1 MKRASVIVFSHR
13 ARGNSDLA
21 GELLARACRQA
32 GLDAA
37 VLRSRE
43 HPLQACTGCMR
54 CMFRHPGR
62 CHLTDSLPAYQDALA
77 ADVLFLV
84 SPVYFLTPVAD
95 WKLLQDRMLVSRP
108 REGGGDRFAGIVLTA
123 GLDGWSAADPLA
135 AVLALSAGFRVAG
148 VETLVGPGPGH
159 FLTDPAN
166 LDRLERLAAA
176 ALHGAPLRR
185 EGCCTICFGPLHPAA
200 DGRSCPVCRA
210 RADEEGQVRYEDSRW
225 HPSRLEQHYQEWIL
239 ATRELFLRDRPR
251 IKQKLSE
258 LNLGEAPE
266 NR

>member
-1 MKRASVIVFSHR
+1 VKRASVIVFSHR

-21 GELLARACRQA
+21 GELLARKCRQA
-32 GLDAA
+32 GLETT

-62 CHLTDSLPAYQDALA
+62 CHLPDSLPTYQEVLA

-108 REGGGDRFAGIVLTA
+108 RTGGEDRFAGVVLTA
-123 GLDGWSAADPLA
+123 GLKDWSVADPLMA
-135 AVLALSAGFRVAG
+135 ILALCAGFRVAG

-166 LDRLERLAAA
+166 LDHLDRLADA
-176 ALHGAPLRR
+176 ALKGTPLRR
-185 EGCCTICFGPLHPAA
+185 EGRCPVCFGPLQQSAE
-200 DGRSCPVCRA
+200 GRSCPICQV
-210 RADEEGQVRYEDSRW
+210 RADDQGEVRYEDSRW
-225 HPSRLEQHYQEWIL
+225 HPRRLEEHYKEWVF
-239 ATRELFLRDRPR
+239 ATRELFLRDRPKIIQR
-251 IKQKLSE
+251 INE
-258 LNLGEAPE
+258 LGLK
-266 NR
+266 

>member
-1 MKRASVIVFSHR
+1 MKRASIIVFSHR

-21 GELLARACRQA
+21 GELLARKCREAQ
-32 GLDAA
+32 LETT

-62 CHLTDSLPAYQDALA
+62 CHLPDSLPAYQDALA

-84 SPVYFLTPVAD
+84 SPVYFLTPAAD

-108 REGGGDRFAGIVLTA
+108 RAGGAGRFAGIVLTA
-123 GLDGWSAADPLA
+123 GLNGWSVADPLA

-159 FLTDPAN
+159 FLTGQEN
-166 LDRLERLAAA
+166 LDRLDRLADAVLA
-176 ALHGAPLRR
+176 GAPRRR
-185 EGCCTICFGPLHPAA
+185 EGQCIVCFGPLHHAA
-200 DGRSCPVCRA
+200 DGLFCPVCQA
-210 RADEEGQVRYEDSRW
+210 QADDKGEIRYEESRW
-225 HPSRLEQHYQEWIL
+225 HPLRLEQHYKEWVL
-239 ATRELFLRDRPR
+239 ATRELYLHDRPKIIQR
-251 IKQKLSE
+251 INE
-258 LNLGEAPE
+258 LGLKE
-266 NR
+266 N